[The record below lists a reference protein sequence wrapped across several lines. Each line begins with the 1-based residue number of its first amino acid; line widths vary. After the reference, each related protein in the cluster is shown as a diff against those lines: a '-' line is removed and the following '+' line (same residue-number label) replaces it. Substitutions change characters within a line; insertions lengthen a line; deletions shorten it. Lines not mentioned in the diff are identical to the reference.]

1 MWKNYLTLAVRN
13 LVKNKIYSL
22 INIAGLG
29 LGLAACM
36 LILLWVTDE
45 LSFDRWNEKAGQIY
59 RAEVSASFGGNSFQG
74 AVSPGP
80 MAQALISDFPE
91 VEAVARFWNM
101 GTALVRTG
109 AETFKESGV
118 VYGDSSLFK
127 VFSLRMVQGD
137 PETALAVPDGV
148 VLTETMA
155 RKYFPGKNPVG
166 QTLLFD
172 GESQMRVTGV
182 IADVPKNTHFTIN
195 MIRSLSGEEY
205 SRDPNWLSN
214 NFLTYLVLR
223 AGTSYPDFEKKM
235 NAHLLKTYVGPQAEQ
250 VLGQSMDE
258 LLKAGTYVKFNL
270 TPLTRIHLHS
280 NKIAELGP
288 NGNAQYVWL
297 FSLAAF
303 FILTIAVVNFINL
316 ATARSALRAK
326 EIGIRKVVGSQ
337 RHALIQ
343 QFLGESVLMVLLAT
357 VFALLLAQL
366 LMPAYN
372 QITGKTM
379 NLPAGSW
386 QFWAALSASVAV
398 TGFAAG
404 IYPAFFLSGFQPI
417 LVLKGRFSDSLK
429 GRKLRSALVVFQFF
443 IACTLIFCSI
453 VIRQQIAYIQN
464 KQLGFDRNQ
473 VIVINDAYALDANIE
488 VFKDQVKSIPNVIN
502 ATVSGFLPVK
512 SNRSDSPVCKVPEV
526 RQDQCVLSQHW
537 RVDDQYIP
545 TLGMEIIRGRNF
557 DAGRPADSL
566 AVILNERAAQML
578 FPDKDPIGQD
588 VYSAET
594 FDQAGDVVTLPYKV
608 IGVVKDFNYESLRDQ
623 VSPLTLFLR
632 PNSDYISIRVN
643 GKNLPA
649 TIARLEK
656 YWKDLAPGVPFSF
669 EFLDTRF
676 DAMYRTEIRVGQISN
691 IFSFLSILIA
701 CLGLF
706 GLATFT
712 AERRTKEIG
721 IRKVMGASTG
731 SVVLLLSRDLLRL
744 VLISLIFA
752 IPVSWWA
759 MNAWLKNFAYHIE
772 VQWWVL
778 LAVSALAVAVAFL
791 TVSIQG
797 LRAALMDPV
806 KSLRTE

>member
-1 MWKNYLTLAVRN
+1 
-13 LVKNKIYSL
+13 
-22 INIAGLG
+22 
-29 LGLAACM
+29 
-36 LILLWVTDE
+36 
-45 LSFDRWNEKAGQIY
+45 
-59 RAEVSASFGGNSFQG
+59 
-74 AVSPGP
+74 
-80 MAQALISDFPE
+80 
-91 VEAVARFWNM
+91 
-101 GTALVRTG
+101 
-109 AETFKESGV
+109 
-118 VYGDSSLFK
+118 
-127 VFSLRMVQGD
+127 
-137 PETALAVPDGV
+137 
-148 VLTETMA
+148 
-155 RKYFPGKNPVG
+155 
-166 QTLLFD
+166 
-172 GESQMRVTGV
+172 
-182 IADVPKNTHFTIN
+182 
-195 MIRSLSGEEY
+195 
-205 SRDPNWLSN
+205 
-214 NFLTYLVLR
+214 
-223 AGTSYPDFEKKM
+223 
-235 NAHLLKTYVGPQAEQ
+235 
-250 VLGQSMDE
+250 
-258 LLKAGTYVKFNL
+258 
-270 TPLTRIHLHS
+270 
-280 NKIAELGP
+280 
-288 NGNAQYVWL
+288 
-297 FSLAAF
+297 
-303 FILTIAVVNFINL
+303 
-316 ATARSALRAK
+316 
-326 EIGIRKVVGSQ
+326 
-337 RHALIQ
+337 
-343 QFLGESVLMVLLAT
+343 
-357 VFALLLAQL
+357 
-366 LMPAYN
+366 
-372 QITGKTM
+372 
-379 NLPAGSW
+379 
-386 QFWAALSASVAV
+386 
-398 TGFAAG
+398 
-404 IYPAFFLSGFQPI
+404 
-417 LVLKGRFSDSLK
+417 
-429 GRKLRSALVVFQFF
+429 
-443 IACTLIFCSI
+443 
-453 VIRQQIAYIQN
+453 
-464 KQLGFDRNQ
+464 
-473 VIVINDAYALDANIE
+473 LDANIE
-488 VFKDQVKSIPNVIN
+488 VFKDQIKSIPNVIN

-545 TLGMEIIRGRNF
+545 TLGMEITRGRNF

-588 VYSAET
+588 VYSAEA
-594 FDQAGDVVTLPYKV
+594 FDQEGDIVTLPFKV